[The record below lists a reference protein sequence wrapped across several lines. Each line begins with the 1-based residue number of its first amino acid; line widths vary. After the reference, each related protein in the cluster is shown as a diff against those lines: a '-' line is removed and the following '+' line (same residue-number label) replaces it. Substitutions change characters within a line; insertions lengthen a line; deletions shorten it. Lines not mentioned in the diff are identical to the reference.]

1 MLQDSIQRITKIQ
14 VILFCLLFNYFL
26 KAEVD
31 YLGDFSF
38 EGRYFLEDGFFFQE
52 NFHSSFT
59 FSPEIYFE
67 SEDSKQSFTFKPK
80 LRNDSQD
87 EERDLIDIQ
96 ELHWVITGNAVETR
110 IGIRKEFWGVTETF
124 HRVDIINQT
133 DSVES
138 FDGEDKLG
146 QPMINISLETP
157 SGSID
162 FIALLGSRER
172 TFAGRFGRLRTPIVV
187 DTDHPIYESG
197 AENKRMD
204 FAIRWV
210 KFFDNLEIGLSHF
223 SGTTREPEFIED
235 LSVLTPRLI
244 PKYNLIDQTGL
255 EALYI
260 LGGLAIKLEAIT
272 RSGQKDRFSAIT
284 SGFEYTQIGIFESR
298 LDLGWIIEFNHDD
311 RVENSP
317 TALGTRLTFNN
328 MADTQILTG
337 ILWND
342 NTNEKSTFLE
352 ASGRIGDC
360 CKLSLE
366 GIVFSKGNKKSN
378 ILDIQKYKSPFEY
391 LENEDFVRLE
401 FIYYL

>member
-38 EGRYFLEDGFFFQE
+38 EGRYFLEDGFLFQE

-67 SEDSKQSFTFKPK
+67 SDDGKKSFTFKPK

-96 ELHWVITGNAVETR
+96 ELHWVLTGNAVESR

-146 QPMINISLETP
+146 QPMINISLEIP

-187 DTDHPIYESG
+187 DTDHP
-197 AENKRMD
+197 
-204 FAIRWV
+204 
-210 KFFDNLEIGLSHF
+210 
-223 SGTTREPEFIED
+223 
-235 LSVLTPRLI
+235 
-244 PKYNLIDQTGL
+244 
-255 EALYI
+255 
-260 LGGLAIKLEAIT
+260 
-272 RSGQKDRFSAIT
+272 
-284 SGFEYTQIGIFESR
+284 
-298 LDLGWIIEFNHDD
+298 
-311 RVENSP
+311 
-317 TALGTRLTFNN
+317 
-328 MADTQILTG
+328 
-337 ILWND
+337 
-342 NTNEKSTFLE
+342 
-352 ASGRIGDC
+352 
-360 CKLSLE
+360 LSL
-366 GIVFSKGNKKSN
+366 IH
-378 ILDIQKYKSPFEY
+378 I
-391 LENEDFVRLE
+391 
-401 FIYYL
+401 